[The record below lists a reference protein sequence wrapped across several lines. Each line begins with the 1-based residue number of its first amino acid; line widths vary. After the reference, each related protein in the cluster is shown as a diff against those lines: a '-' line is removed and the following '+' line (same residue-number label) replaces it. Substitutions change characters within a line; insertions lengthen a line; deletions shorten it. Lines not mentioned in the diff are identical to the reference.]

1 MQRNTLPSAA
11 HAASGLLMAA
21 ALGLA
26 SLAHAQMPAQKTPAQ
41 TAQTAQTA
49 QGAQAAQPLSP
60 TLSQAAPPV
69 DPTFS
74 AYSLAQTCK
83 QKNDN
88 VAQGQCVGAI
98 RGIIHG
104 YQYGVLFLGQRA
116 ALPANETQRVS
127 LCLRNTQVSSIVDE
141 FVADAAQ
148 VNEDS
153 LKHTPAEVAVLGS
166 VHMHHSCN

>member
-1 MQRNTLPSAA
+1 LP
-11 HAASGLLMAA
+11 
-21 ALGLA
+21 
-26 SLAHAQMPAQKTPAQ
+26 Q
-41 TAQTAQTA
+41 
-49 QGAQAAQPLSP
+49 

-69 DPTFS
+69 DPSFS

-83 QKNDN
+83 QKTDN

-116 ALPANETQRVS
+116 SLPPNETQRVS
-127 LCLRNTQVSSIVDE
+127 LCLRNIQVSSIVDE

>member
-1 MQRNTLPSAA
+1 MQRNVPPSAA
-11 HAASGLLMAA
+11 RVVTSLWMGATLSV
-21 ALGLA
+21 A
-26 SLAHAQMPAQKTPAQ
+26 SLAHAQTAAQ
-41 TAQTAQTA
+41 TPTQTAP
-49 QGAQAAQPLSP
+49 AAQPLSP

-83 QKNDN
+83 RKNDN

-104 YQYGVLFLGQRA
+104 YQYGVLFLSQRT

-141 FVADAAQ
+141 FVADAVQ

-166 VHMHHSCN
+166 VHMHHGCN

>member
-1 MQRNTLPSAA
+1 MRRNVPHFMARTAT
-11 HAASGLLMAA
+11 GLLMVT

-26 SLAHAQMPAQKTPAQ
+26 SLAHAQTPAQ
-41 TAQTAQTA
+41 TPPQTPATST
-49 QGAQAAQPLSP
+49 QPQP
-60 TLSQAAPPV
+60 QTLSQAAPPV

-83 QKNDN
+83 QKTDN

-116 ALPANETQRVS
+116 SLPPNETQRVS
-127 LCLRNTQVSSIVDE
+127 LCLRNIQVSSIVDE

>member
-1 MQRNTLPSAA
+1 MQRNVPPSAA
-11 HAASGLLMAA
+11 RMAAGLLMAA

-26 SLAHAQMPAQKTPAQ
+26 SLAHAQTATQPAAQ
-41 TAQTAQTA
+41 SAQP
-49 QGAQAAQPLSP
+49 QPLSP

-83 QKNDN
+83 RKTDN

-104 YQYGVLFLGQRA
+104 YQYGVLFLSQRS
-116 ALPANETQRVS
+116 ALPVNETQRVS
-127 LCLRNTQVSSIVDE
+127 LCLHDTPVSSIVDD
-141 FVADAAQ
+141 FVADTAQ

-153 LKHTPAEVAVLGS
+153 LRHTPAEVAVLGS
-166 VHMHHSCN
+166 VHMHHACN

>member
-1 MQRNTLPSAA
+1 MQRNVPPFATRVAT
-11 HAASGLLMAA
+11 GLLMAA

-26 SLAHAQMPAQKTPAQ
+26 SLAHAQTPAQ
-41 TAQTAQTA
+41 TPTQPAP
-49 QGAQAAQPLSP
+49 AAAPLSP

-69 DPTFS
+69 DPSFS

-83 QKNDN
+83 RKNDN

-104 YQYGVLFLGQRA
+104 YQYGVLFLGQRS

-127 LCLRNTQVSSIVDE
+127 LCLRNTQVSAIVDD
-141 FVADAAQ
+141 FIADAAQ
-148 VNEDS
+148 VSDDS

-166 VHMHHSCN
+166 VHMHHSCD

>member
-1 MQRNTLPSAA
+1 MQRNVPHAMARTAA
-11 HAASGLLMAA
+11 GLLMIT

-26 SLAHAQMPAQKTPAQ
+26 SLAHAQTPAQ
-41 TAQTAQTA
+41 TPAPSA
-49 QGAQAAQPLSP
+49 GPQPQ

-69 DPTFS
+69 DPSFS

-83 QKNDN
+83 RKNDN
-88 VAQGQCVGAI
+88 AAQGQCVGAI

-116 ALPANETQRVS
+116 SLPPNETQRVS
-127 LCLRNTQVSSIVDE
+127 LCLNNTSVSSIVDE
-141 FVADAAQ
+141 FIADAAQ

-153 LKHTPAEVAVLGS
+153 LRHTPAEVAVLGS
-166 VHMHHSCN
+166 VHLHHSCN

>member
-1 MQRNTLPSAA
+1 MQRNVPHAMARTAA
-11 HAASGLLMAA
+11 GLLMVT

-26 SLAHAQMPAQKTPAQ
+26 SLAHAQTPAQ
-41 TAQTAQTA
+41 TSATS
-49 QGAQAAQPLSP
+49 AQPEQQ

-83 QKNDN
+83 RKNDN

-116 ALPANETQRVS
+116 SLPPNETQRVS

-148 VNEDS
+148 VSEDS

-166 VHMHHSCN
+166 VHMHHGCN

>member
-1 MQRNTLPSAA
+1 MQRNVPHSMARTAT
-11 HAASGLLMAA
+11 GLLMVA

-26 SLAHAQMPAQKTPAQ
+26 SLAHAQTAAQTPATPAQ
-41 TAQTAQTA
+41 PQQ
-49 QGAQAAQPLSP
+49 Q

-116 ALPANETQRVS
+116 SLPPNETQRVS

-166 VHMHHSCN
+166 VHMHHGCN

>member
-1 MQRNTLPSAA
+1 MQQNVRYSAA
-11 HAASGLLMAA
+11 RTVVGLAAAA
-21 ALGLA
+21 ALSFA
-26 SLAHAQMPAQKTPAQ
+26 SLAHAQT
-41 TAQTAQTA
+41 
-49 QGAQAAQPLSP
+49 GAQSPAPTAQPLSP

-69 DPTFS
+69 DPSFS

-88 VAQGQCVGAI
+88 VAHGQCVGAI

-116 ALPANETQRVS
+116 SLPANETQRVS
-127 LCLRNTQVSSIVDE
+127 LCLRNTAVSSIVDE
-141 FVADAAQ
+141 FVGDAGQ
-148 VNEDS
+148 VNEES